1 MTAVVS
7 VVGGGGRLWLALG
20 AGSMEQYFL
29 GAYRGSFVRWA
40 IILCRFVGTS
50 ETRGAIIIL
59 LQMRELRDLIPL

>member
-20 AGSMEQYFL
+20 GWVYGTVL
-29 GAYRGSFVRWA
+29 PRGLPGQFVRWA